1 MLAEYESW
9 VANMKM
15 KRSHSAICTLKCHKG
30 LRTLGTF
37 RIPEEVHILVRNSI
51 LCFEKVWAS
60 SQIFLPWVTWQCSR
74 ILIWSVAVIF
84 SHFPICSNLQTWE
97 GLEHFL
103 PWRQKKEQSF
113 FSRFTGNNSENVVP
127 SLQWKRPAFEKSCDP
142 GAVLILC
149 FLPVRSRAGLPGG
162 EASGFTLEVLG
173 TVLDTLTIVAA
184 CKSLGYESRGVK
196 LGTELGTEPPMMWFL
211 MFEQNL
217 AVNLTIFTIRVMVS
231 LDPSSPCWIKL
242 LFTELVEKLASWD
255 KTLCNIFRKIYG
267 SCGTL
272 SWISICHLTGIRPWC
287 HIWHC

>member
-149 FLPVRSRAGLPGG
+149 FLPVRLWAGVSGG
-162 EASGFTLEVLG
+162 EASGFTLEVPG
-173 TVLDTLTIVAA
+173 TVLGTLAT
-184 CKSLGYESRGVK
+184 R
-196 LGTELGTEPPMMWFL
+196 
-211 MFEQNL
+211 QH
-217 AVNLTIFTIRVMVS
+217 
-231 LDPSSPCWIKL
+231 
-242 LFTELVEKLASWD
+242 
-255 KTLCNIFRKIYG
+255 YG
-267 SCGTL
+267 SCALPIPHVCLRWDTWSCMERSRHWCLHCVISYWHKSDNRQRKNTRTL
-272 SWISICHLTGIRPWC
+272 AQGISRA
-287 HIWHC
+287 